1 MVKVMAAAALVLAV
15 VQTELQERKS
25 RQLTRGS
32 LAHKRSRKKMIDNLI
47 GTNCYFPTMMK
58 QVISTAKVIKVNDF
72 YDPLGTCKGHL

>member
-25 RQLTRGS
+25 RQTRGS